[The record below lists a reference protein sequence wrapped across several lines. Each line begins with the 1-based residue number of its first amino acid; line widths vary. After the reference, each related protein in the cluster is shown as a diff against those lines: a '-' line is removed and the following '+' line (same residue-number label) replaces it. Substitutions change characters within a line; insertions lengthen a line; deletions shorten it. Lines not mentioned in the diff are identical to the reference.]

1 MSNYPDG
8 LSEGTPGAPWNQEP
22 ARCSKCRDD
31 LDQDA
36 SEQGD
41 ENDPGWPGGLCSNC
55 AGDRNRE
62 TGCDCDVV
70 FCCPEHRDEYEGE
83 MRLAEA
89 EVLASPALQRTSA
102 DALARDNPVE
112 FHRLCEDNPE
122 RLP

>member
-22 ARCSKCRDD
+22 ERCSKCRDD

-36 SEQGD
+36 SEQGGD
-41 ENDPGWPGGLCSNC
+41 EPGWPGGICSDC
-55 AGDRNRE
+55 ADQGAIE
-62 TGCDCDVV
+62 TGCSCDEGG
-70 FCCPEHRDEYEGE
+70 FCSPWHRDEYEEEGRRIE
-83 MRLAEA
+83 EEVRNNPATHVTAADKLAA
-89 EVLASPALQRTSA
+89 SDPVL
-102 DALARDNPVE
+102 